1 MKIQINKA
9 PPVVQ
14 PPDTF
19 ILTGTLEEL
28 SAIKTFADYYAA
40 ATAAATSACR
50 SRAALASRAARRLV
64 DNIHVV
70 GCYAWSDASKLFLKD
85 E

>member
-19 ILTGTLEEL
+19 TLTGTLEEL

-40 ATAAATSACR
+40 ADRYSVDAASA
-50 SRAALASRAARRLV
+50 AARRLV
-64 DNIHVV
+64 DSIHVV

>member
-40 ATAAATSACR
+40 ATAADWY
-50 SRAALASRAARRLV
+50 AAAARRLV

>member
-19 ILTGTLEEL
+19 TLTGTLEEL
-28 SAIKTFADYYAA
+28 SAIKTFADYYAYSGTSP
-40 ATAAATSACR
+40 ATAAA
-50 SRAALASRAARRLV
+50 RRLA
-64 DNIHVV
+64 DSITQV
-70 GCYAWSDASKLFLKD
+70 GVYKWSVSSKLFLP

>member
-9 PPVVQ
+9 IPVVQ

-19 ILTGTLEEL
+19 TLTGTLEEL
-28 SAIKTFADYYAA
+28 SALKSFTTYYAERPHA
-40 ATAAATSACR
+40 TPTAAAAKRFIDSITTI
-50 SRAALASRAARRLV
+50 
-64 DNIHVV
+64 DIYKWN
-70 GCYAWSDASKLFLKD
+70 DASKLFLP

>member
-40 ATAAATSACR
+40 AERRPAHH
-50 SRAALASRAARRLV
+50 LAARRLV

>member
-40 ATAAATSACR
+40 VTAADWY
-50 SRAALASRAARRLV
+50 AAAARRLV

>member
-40 ATAAATSACR
+40 AGRADTAERPPTPTD
-50 SRAALASRAARRLV
+50 RAARRLV